1 MRAFRAG
8 AAGAIGGDGRAA
20 AVSFLWPWSAEDPRR
35 GSAWRSRSGAVG
47 PSCAAASTR
56 ARGPWNKW
64 GDPHSGGR
72 PFMPRKPLARISR
85 RRGAGSRADSGR
97 PALPSPDDR
106 AEGPASPVRGAQG
119 RRTATRR
126 VDAARRPPQG
136 SRGRPRLIHSQ
147 RAALPVAV
155 GDSSTYPQASGK
167 LCGQGWA
174 GLPIAGRPCLVHGA
188 RPKAGC
194 VGRFRPPGA
203 ARTVGKRW
211 ANCSPGVGAAGAG
224 SWRSRMLASGSWPP
238 IRASGARRPHAAGGV
253 RGPQGRG
260 WKPEGARHAQRGSMR
275 STTAR
280 PGAKRRGTPSRSSPY
295 ASFPFRA
302 C

>member
-1 MRAFRAG
+1 
-8 AAGAIGGDGRAA
+8 
-20 AVSFLWPWSAEDPRR
+20 
-35 GSAWRSRSGAVG
+35 
-47 PSCAAASTR
+47 
-56 ARGPWNKW
+56 
-64 GDPHSGGR
+64 
-72 PFMPRKPLARISR
+72 MPRKPLARISR

-174 GLPIAGRPCLVHGA
+174 GLPIAGRPRLVHGA

-211 ANCSPGVGAAGAG
+211 ASCPASRRLCRRAAVMHAGQRQLATDRGKRSAQAARGRRRERPAGPWMEARRGETRAAGLDAKHD
-224 SWRSRMLASGSWPP
+224 SPTRSKA
-238 IRASGARRPHAAGGV
+238 
-253 RGPQGRG
+253 
-260 WKPEGARHAQRGSMR
+260 
-275 STTAR
+275 
-280 PGAKRRGTPSRSSPY
+280 
-295 ASFPFRA
+295 
-302 C
+302 